1 MSDTGTPAVA
11 GLGYV
16 VVQTSHLDEWRRFG
30 TGLLGLAPSDLKV
43 PNGFALRGDERI
55 ARFIIQDSGAPE
67 GLAAIGWEVASR
79 KAWDGLLSRLEAAS
93 MQVEVVT
100 GDAATLGRGVTEY
113 ARVADPSDHPVEF
126 CYAPLVEP
134 IVPFVSPIGARFVT
148 GEQGLGHVTQVVAKY
163 AETVDFYTRI
173 LGFHVRE
180 SIDLAIRATF
190 AGCNSRQHAIALID
204 GDGRNADDHVMLEVD
219 SIDDVGRALDKVNA
233 GVANL
238 TVGLGRHWNDKMIS
252 FYMET
257 PSGFQ
262 IEYGYGGLRI
272 DPDQWTEVRQGGRG
286 GASLWG
292 HVPEKSLQGAQGMKG
307 FGPAGD

>member
-1 MSDTGTPAVA
+1 MSDTGTPAVV
-11 GLGYV
+11 GLAYV
-16 VVQTSHLDEWRRFG
+16 VVQTPHLDEWRRFG
-30 TGLLGLAPSDLKV
+30 VDLLGLAPSALKV
-43 PNGFALRGDERI
+43 PNGFALRADERI
-55 ARFIIQDSGAPE
+55 ARFLIQDSGSPE
-67 GLAAIGWEVASR
+67 GIAAIAWEVATR
-79 KAWDGLLSRLEAAS
+79 GDWDALLFRLDAEEVP
-93 MQVEVVT
+93 VEIMT
-100 GDAATLGRGVTEY
+100 GEGAFERGVTAY
-113 ARVADPSDHPVEF
+113 ARAEDPSGHPVEF

-134 IVPFVSPIGARFVT
+134 IIPFVSPIGARFVT

-163 AETVDFYTRI
+163 EETVDFYTRT

-190 AGCNSRQHAIALID
+190 AGCNSRQHSIALID
-204 GDGRNADDHVMLEVD
+204 GDGVNADDHVMLEVD

-233 GVANL
+233 GVAKL

-262 IEYGYGGLRI
+262 IEYGCGGLRV
-272 DPDQWTEVRQGGRG
+272 DPHRWTEVQQGGRG

-292 HVPEKSLQGAQGMKG
+292 HVPVRSPQDAQRMKG
-307 FGPAGD
+307 FGPAAGT